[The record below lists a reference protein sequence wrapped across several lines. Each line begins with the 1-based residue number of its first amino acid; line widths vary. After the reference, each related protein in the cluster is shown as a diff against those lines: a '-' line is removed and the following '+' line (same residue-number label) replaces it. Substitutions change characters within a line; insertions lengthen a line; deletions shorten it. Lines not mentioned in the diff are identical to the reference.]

1 MNKSDVYKKLP
12 VFENEN
18 YLLRFVEETDV
29 SDLLEVYSDKNALPF
44 FNSDNC
50 NGDNFYYPTEE
61 KMLEAVKFWLFSYRE
76 RYFVRFTVI
85 DKSLNKAVGTVE
97 LFRRDSNDKFD
108 GDGVLRLDVK
118 SNYEKENVLFDILSV
133 IVAPAFEMF
142 DCTEIITK
150 VPVYAVERIKA
161 VQKFGFSK
169 SEYFMIG
176 THDGYAYKDYWTVH
190 IKRVNGEI

>member
-1 MNKSDVYKKLP
+1 MSYVYEKCP

-18 YLLRFVEETDV
+18 YLLKLVEETDV

-97 LFRRDSNDKFD
+97 LFRRNSEDKFD
-108 GDGVLRLDVK
+108 GYGVLRLDVK
-118 SNYEKENVLFDILSV
+118 SDYEKEKFN
-133 IVAPAFEMF
+133 
-142 DCTEIITK
+142 CTEIITK

-169 SEYFMIG
+169 SEHFMIG

>member
-1 MNKSDVYKKLP
+1 MSDIYKNCP
-12 VFENEN
+12 VLENEN
-18 YLLRFVEETDV
+18 YMLRLVEEKDV

-50 NGDNFYYPTEE
+50 NRDNFYYPTEE
-61 KMLEAVKFWLFSYRE
+61 KMLEAVKFWLFSYHE

-85 DKSLNKAVGTVE
+85 DKSVNKAVGTVE
-97 LFRRDSNDKFD
+97 MFRRDSDDKFD

-118 SNYEKENVLFDILSV
+118 SDYEQENILSEILTV
-133 IVAPAFEMF
+133 IVPPAFELF

-169 SEYFMIG
+169 SENLMVG
-176 THDGYAYKDYWTVH
+176 THDGYAYKDYW
-190 IKRVNGEI
+190 IIQKKGELL